1 MAGQRERGRTGNT
14 AGGSTRTGTRA
25 LGKRAQEVRSHS
37 REHRKCDAGN
47 VTREV
52 DHASSGHGMA
62 WGRMA
67 AKRKRGALAAGKA
80 KRARSAASAG
90 EAVPEGGPRER
101 SVPPQEYSI
110 PPPVSQGKWKNKERV
125 LIFSSRGINFRTRH
139 LMQDLRTLMPHS
151 KADTKMDRKD
161 QLFVINEVCEMKNCN
176 KCIFFEA
183 KKKQD
188 LYMWLSNTPQGPS
201 AKFLVQNVHTLA
213 ELKMT
218 GNCLRGSRPL
228 LSFDPIFDQEPHY
241 ALLKELFIQIFSTPQ
256 YHPKSQPFV
265 DHVFTFTITDERIWF
280 RNYQI
285 IEEDASLVEIG
296 PRFVLNLI
304 KIFQGSFGGPTL
316 YENPH
321 YQSPNMH
328 RRLVRLS
335 VAAKFREKQQVKEV
349 QKIKKKGTKV
359 LVEEDPTEV
368 VFETPAEEKP
378 VEIQLVKPETKPI
391 VKDKKKLRKIQRKKQ
406 KKLFRTEGSA

>member
-1 MAGQRERGRTGNT
+1 MA
-14 AGGSTRTGTRA
+14 
-25 LGKRAQEVRSHS
+25 
-37 REHRKCDAGN
+37 
-47 VTREV
+47 
-52 DHASSGHGMA
+52 
-62 WGRMA
+62 A
-67 AKRKRGALAAGKA
+67 AKRQRGAGKGALAGPKRKRVKKGPERKEEKEDPSSVANAGQD
-80 KRARSAASAG
+80 
-90 EAVPEGGPRER
+90 EH
-101 SVPPQEYSI
+101 YI
-110 PPPVSQGKWKNKERV
+110 PPPVSQGKWQNKERV

-139 LMQDLRTLMPHS
+139 LMKDLRMLMPHS

-161 QLFVINEVCEMKNCN
+161 KLFIINEVCEMKNSN

-188 LYMWLSNTPQGPS
+188 LYMWLSNVPHGPS
-201 AKFLVQNVHTLA
+201 AKFLVQNIHTLA

-228 LSFDPIFDQEPHY
+228 LSFDAAFDQDPHY

-265 DHVFTFTITDERIWF
+265 DHVFTFSIADHRIWF

-285 IEEDASLVEIG
+285 IEEDAALVEIG

-328 RRLVRLS
+328 RRAVRLAT
-335 VAAKFREKQQVKEV
+335 AAKFREKQQMKEL
-349 QKIKKKGTKV
+349 QKLRKK
-359 LVEEDPTEV
+359 EEKPLIPDDPTES

-378 VEIQLVKPETKPI
+378 MEIELVKPEPKINLKKKTKMHQRER
-391 VKDKKKLRKIQRKKQ
+391 KLKKKLGGI
-406 KKLFRTEGSA
+406 AA

>member
-1 MAGQRERGRTGNT
+1 MA
-14 AGGSTRTGTRA
+14 
-25 LGKRAQEVRSHS
+25 
-37 REHRKCDAGN
+37 
-47 VTREV
+47 
-52 DHASSGHGMA
+52 
-62 WGRMA
+62 A
-67 AKRKRGALAAGKA
+67 AKRPRGAGPGPKK
-80 KRARSAASAG
+80 KRARKSPKEGKEHGPSSGADAG
-90 EAVPEGGPRER
+90 AEVHQ
-101 SVPPQEYSI
+101 V

-139 LMQDLRTLMPHS
+139 LMKDLRTLMPHS

-161 QLFVINEVCEMKNCN
+161 KLFVINEVCEIKNCN

-188 LYMWLSNTPQGPS
+188 LYMWLSNAPHGPS
-201 AKFLVQNVHTLA
+201 AKFLVQNIHTLA

-228 LSFDPIFDQEPHY
+228 LSFDSAFDQQPHY

-265 DHVFTFTITDERIWF
+265 DHVFTFSITDHRIWF

-285 IEEDASLVEIG
+285 VEEDAALVEIG

-304 KIFQGSFGGPTL
+304 KIFQGSFGGQTL

-328 RRLVRLS
+328 RRAIRLAT
-335 VAAKFREKQQVKEV
+335 AAKFREKQQM
-349 QKIKKKGTKV
+349 KV
-359 LVEEDPTEV
+359 LQQVKRKEEKTLVPEDPTEA
-368 VFETPAEEKP
+368 VFATPAEEKP
-378 VEIQLVKPETKPI
+378 VEIQLVKPEPKPSL
-391 VKDKKKLRKIQRKKQ
+391 KKKKKLFQRQRKQ
-406 KKLFRTEGSA
+406 KKKLGRIGSAEHPKKK

>member
-1 MAGQRERGRTGNT
+1 MAVAKRQRG
-14 AGGSTRTGTRA
+14 AGP
-25 LGKRAQEVRSHS
+25 
-37 REHRKCDAGN
+37 AGP
-47 VTREV
+47 
-52 DHASSGHGMA
+52 
-62 WGRMA
+62 
-67 AKRKRGALAAGKA
+67 KRKRARRAGGGKEQA
-80 KRARSAASAG
+80 TEEGPPSVPSAG
-90 EAVPEGGPRER
+90 
-101 SVPPQEYSI
+101 QEEHLV

-139 LMQDLRTLMPHS
+139 LMKDLRTLMPHS

-161 QLFVINEVCEMKNCN
+161 KLFVINEVCEMKNCN
-176 KCIFFEA
+176 KCIYFEA

-188 LYMWLSNTPQGPS
+188 LYMWFSNAPQGPS
-201 AKFLVQNVHTLA
+201 AKFLVQNIHTLA

-228 LSFDPIFDQEPHY
+228 LSFDSAFDREPHY
-241 ALLKELFIQIFSTPQ
+241 AVLKELFIQIFSTPH

-265 DHVFTFTITDERIWF
+265 DHVFTFSIMDHRIWF

-285 IEEDASLVEIG
+285 VEEDMALVEIG

-328 RRLVRLS
+328 RRAIRLAT
-335 VAAKFREKQQVKEV
+335 AARFKEKQQVKEV
-349 QKIKKKGTKV
+349 QKLKRKEEKELIP
-359 LVEEDPTEV
+359 EDPTEN

-378 VEIQLVKPETKPI
+378 VNIELVRPELK
-391 VKDKKKLRKIQRKKQ
+391 VNLKKKNKLHQRERKLKRKLGHTGVQ
-406 KKLFRTEGSA
+406 KKKEN

>member
-1 MAGQRERGRTGNT
+1 MYDLNRKSILEELDNSVPCKGYTEIIPV
-14 AGGSTRTGTRA
+14 S
-25 LGKRAQEVRSHS
+25 LRSHP
-37 REHRKCDAGN
+37 EK
-47 VTREV
+47 
-52 DHASSGHGMA
+52 AS
-62 WGRMA
+62 
-67 AKRKRGALAAGKA
+67 
-80 KRARSAASAG
+80 
-90 EAVPEGGPRER
+90 
-101 SVPPQEYSI
+101 I
-110 PPPVSQGKWKNKERV
+110 IGKWKNKERV

-151 KADTKMDRKD
+151 KAGRVRILTTS
-161 QLFVINEVCEMKNCN
+161 
-176 KCIFFEA
+176 

-228 LSFDPIFDQEPHY
+228 LSFDPTFDKEPHY

-328 RRLVRLS
+328 RRLIRLS

-349 QKIKKKGTKV
+349 QKIKKKGSKA
-359 LVEEDPTEV
+359 LIEEDPTEV

-378 VEIQLVKPETKPI
+378 VEIQLVKPESKPI
-391 VKDKKKLRKIQRKKQ
+391 VKDKKKPRKIQRKKQ
-406 KKLFRTEGSA
+406 KKLFRTEASA

>member
-1 MAGQRERGRTGNT
+1 A
-14 AGGSTRTGTRA
+14 
-25 LGKRAQEVRSHS
+25 
-37 REHRKCDAGN
+37 
-47 VTREV
+47 
-52 DHASSGHGMA
+52 
-62 WGRMA
+62 A
-67 AKRKRGALAAGKA
+67 AKRKRDGPSARPKKRA
-80 KRARSAASAG
+80 KRAPGASEPGAKPG
-90 EAVPEGGPRER
+90 PKPGPEGAG
-101 SVPPQEYSI
+101 PQEYSI

-188 LYMWLSNTPQGPS
+188 LYMWLSNTPHGPS

-228 LSFDPIFDQEPHY
+228 LSFDPTFDKEPHY

-265 DHVFTFTITDERIWF
+265 DHVFTFTVTDERIWF

-349 QKIKKKGTKV
+349 QMIKKKGSKV
-359 LVEEDPTEV
+359 LIDADPTEV

-378 VEIQLVKPETKPI
+378 VEIQLVKPESKPI
-391 VKDKKKLRKIQRKKQ
+391 VKDKKKPRKIQRKKQ
-406 KKLFRTEGSA
+406 KKLFRAEA

>member
-1 MAGQRERGRTGNT
+1 MA
-14 AGGSTRTGTRA
+14 
-25 LGKRAQEVRSHS
+25 
-37 REHRKCDAGN
+37 
-47 VTREV
+47 
-52 DHASSGHGMA
+52 
-62 WGRMA
+62 A
-67 AKRKRGALAAGKA
+67 AKRKRGAGAGRA
-80 KRARSAASAG
+80 GARKRARGAAEGAEPG
-90 EAVPEGGPRER
+90 PAREEHRVPA
-101 SVPPQEYSI
+101 
-110 PPPVSQGKWKNKERV
+110 PVSQGKWKNKERV

-161 QLFVINEVCEMKNCN
+161 KLFVINEVCEIKNCN

-201 AKFLVQNVHTLA
+201 AKFLVQNIHTLA

-228 LSFDPIFDQEPHY
+228 LSFDRAFDQEPHY
-241 ALLKELFIQIFSTPQ
+241 GLLKELFIQIFSTPQ
-256 YHPKSQPFV
+256 YHPKSQPFI
-265 DHVFTFTITDERIWF
+265 DHVFTFSITDNRIWF

-285 IEEDASLVEIG
+285 VEEDASLIEIG

-328 RRLVRLS
+328 RRMIRLAI
-335 VAAKFREKQQVKEV
+335 AAKFKEKHQMKEL
-349 QKIKKKGTKV
+349 QKIKSKEDKTCIP
-359 LVEEDPTEV
+359 EDPTET
-368 VFETPAEEKP
+368 VFETPTGEKP
-378 VEIQLVKPETKPI
+378 LEIELVKPEPK
-391 VKDKKKLRKIQRKKQ
+391 VNLKKRKKQFQRQRKKQ
-406 KKLFRTEGSA
+406 KKLSRVGA

>member
-1 MAGQRERGRTGNT
+1 
-14 AGGSTRTGTRA
+14 
-25 LGKRAQEVRSHS
+25 
-37 REHRKCDAGN
+37 
-47 VTREV
+47 
-52 DHASSGHGMA
+52 MA
-62 WGRMA
+62 WGQMA
-67 AKRKRGALAAGKA
+67 AKRKRGALGAGKA
-80 KRARSAASAG
+80 KRARSAPSAG
-90 EAVPEGGPRER
+90 EAVPEGGPREG
-101 SVPPQEYSI
+101 SVPPQEYRV

-228 LSFDPIFDQEPHY
+228 LSFDPIFDREPHY

-265 DHVFTFTITDERIWF
+265 DHVFTFSITDERIWF

-304 KIFQGSFGGPTL
+304 KIFQ
-316 YENPH
+316 
-321 YQSPNMH
+321 H
-328 RRLVRLS
+328 RRLIRLS

-378 VEIQLVKPETKPI
+378 VEIQLVKPESKPI

>member
-1 MAGQRERGRTGNT
+1 MPCRVSRAGLEPSQRGGAGQRRSWGPASAAFIARRAGMPGLGVSGGGNP
-14 AGGSTRTGTRA
+14 AAKGGS
-25 LGKRAQEVRSHS
+25 
-37 REHRKCDAGN
+37 
-47 VTREV
+47 
-52 DHASSGHGMA
+52 
-62 WGRMA
+62 
-67 AKRKRGALAAGKA
+67 RG
-80 KRARSAASAG
+80 
-90 EAVPEGGPRER
+90 VF
-101 SVPPQEYSI
+101 
-110 PPPVSQGKWKNKERV
+110 GKWKNKERV

-151 KADTKMDRKD
+151 KAGRAKILTTS
-161 QLFVINEVCEMKNCN
+161 
-176 KCIFFEA
+176 

-228 LSFDPIFDQEPHY
+228 LSFDPTFDKEPHY

-328 RRLVRLS
+328 RRLIRLS

-349 QKIKKKGTKV
+349 QKIKKKGSKV
-359 LVEEDPTEV
+359 LIEEDPTEV

-378 VEIQLVKPETKPI
+378 VEIQLVKPESKPI
-391 VKDKKKLRKIQRKKQ
+391 VKDKKKPRKIQRKKQ
-406 KKLFRTEGSA
+406 KKLFRTEASA